1 MSLMLTDKQT
11 ITQTNRLDL
20 LSFIAMVTFCSSE
33 IIAIGYV
40 VGQKTIKLIDIDS
53 PNTITCAIIPGVT
66 TFILESSVFTSVAVK
81 GVHT

>member
-1 MSLMLTDKQT
+1 
-11 ITQTNRLDL
+11 
-20 LSFIAMVTFCSSE
+20 MVTFCSSE

-53 PNTITCAIIPGVT
+53 PNTITSAIIPGVT